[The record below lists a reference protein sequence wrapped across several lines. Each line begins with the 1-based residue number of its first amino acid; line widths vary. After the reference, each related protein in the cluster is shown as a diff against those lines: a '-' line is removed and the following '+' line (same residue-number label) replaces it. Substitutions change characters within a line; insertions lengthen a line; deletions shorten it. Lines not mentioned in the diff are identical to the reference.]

1 MRTAEQCHTPWKPKN
16 NVSRQGRWETRA
28 CLCNGALRN
37 SAADAAP
44 GPTRCSN
51 RWGKAWN
58 MDGRAAVSRTGI
70 IRTHACLYDTA
81 LRKLSCR
88 RSAGPNTLQQQ
99 GNYSMQLGEEG

>member
-1 MRTAEQCHTPWKPKN
+1 
-16 NVSRQGRWETRA
+16 
-28 CLCNGALRN
+28 
-37 SAADAAP
+37 
-44 GPTRCSN
+44 
-51 RWGKAWN
+51 

-70 IRTHACLYDTA
+70 LRTHACLYDSA